1 MLFTTYTSSV
11 IKLKFFWLLAVPF
24 FLGISNAI
32 AQDFLNTAFE
42 DAVKKALVLR
52 PSEFSTIKSI
62 FRKYNRDTVLMK
74 HLAKESRLLKY
85 KEGECYALNSL
96 GIIYRNLSLYTKAL
110 ESHKQAEE
118 LAEETNNIE
127 LMMLSLNMQGVAY
140 RRMDFIRSALDYHVK
155 ALNIANTVETH
166 SYNIKLGIA
175 VSQNSIG
182 NIHLSL
188 KQYDLALRH
197 FNKSLTIEKSLN
209 NKLGLA
215 INYQNIGLVKEAK
228 GRLEDALKDYETS
241 LEYNNEINSDV
252 GRVICNNSIVQV
264 YIKQKKFQ
272 DALKLS
278 ENTLKKALE
287 VGDQFYISTSYMNLG
302 WVKYKLNNLSEAEKY
317 LNIALDVSK
326 KYGLKSSEIEI
337 HNHFAELNTKKG
349 DYQTALQEFKMAN
362 ELEKFITN
370 ERNLNYIN
378 DLALKYER
386 ERKSN
391 DIKAL
396 ADENEL
402 VKTRLEKNKLALL
415 FGLLG
420 IILVSIIFTVYDR
433 HKNLKQ
439 EKKILTLEQ
448 DMLRSQMNPH
458 FIFNS
463 LNSIKLYIINNEK
476 ENAVYYLNKFAKLIR
491 KILVASS
498 EKEIP
503 LSDELDTMK
512 LYMNIENIRFSNAI
526 EFKILVCEKVN
537 THNIKVPSLIIQPFL
552 ENAIWHGLSSKEED
566 KKIELKVEK
575 NKKKHITISITDNG
589 IGRKASREINKQKTL
604 KRKSIGISLTKERLE
619 NFSKRYTNM
628 YIIKIEDLHDKQ
640 GNASGTKVI
649 LDIPIDL
656 ISYEKG

>member
-1 MLFTTYTSSV
+1 M
-11 IKLKFFWLLAVPF
+11 IKLNFFWILVILF
-24 FLGISNAI
+24 ILGISNTK
-32 AQDFLNTAFE
+32 AQDSLNTEFE
-42 DAVKKALVLR
+42 DVVKKALVLR

-62 FRKYNRDTVLMK
+62 FRKYRRDTILMR
-74 HLAKESRLLKY
+74 HLAIESHLLKY

-96 GIIYRNLSLYTKAL
+96 GIIYRNFSLYTKAL

-118 LAEETNNIE
+118 LAEEANNIE
-127 LMMLSLNMQGVAY
+127 LMMLSLNMQGVVY
-140 RRMDFIRSALDYHVK
+140 RRMDFIRSALDYHAK
-155 ALNIANTVETH
+155 ALNIANTVETP
-166 SYNIKLGIA
+166 SYDIKLGIA
-175 VSQNSIG
+175 VSQNSMG
-182 NIHLSL
+182 NIYLSL
-188 KQYDLALRH
+188 KQYDLALEQ
-197 FNKSLTIEKSLN
+197 FNNSLAIEKSLN

-215 INYQNIGLVKEAK
+215 INHHNIGFIKEAK

-241 LEYNNEINSDV
+241 LKYNNEINSEV

-264 YIKQKKFQ
+264 YIKQKNLQ
-272 DALKLS
+272 GALKLS
-278 ENTLKKALE
+278 ESTLIKALE
-287 VGDQFYISTSYMNLG
+287 VGDQFYISTSYMNIG
-302 WVKYKLNNLSEAEKY
+302 WVNGELNNLTQAEKY
-317 LNIALDVSK
+317 LNLSMAVSK
-326 KYGLKSSEIEI
+326 KYGLKSSEIEVY
-337 HNHFAELNTKKG
+337 NRLSELNTKKG
-349 DYQTALQEFKMAN
+349 DYQTALQEFKMAE
-362 ELEKFITN
+362 ELEQSINN

-378 DLALKYER
+378 DLVLKYESDS
-386 ERKSN
+386 KSN
-391 DIKAL
+391 TIKAL

-402 VKTRLEKNKLALL
+402 VKTKLENNKLALL

-420 IILVSIIFTVYDR
+420 IILVSILFTVYDR

-491 KILVASS
+491 KILMASS

-526 EFKILVCEKVN
+526 EFKILIDENVN

-589 IGRKASREINKQKTL
+589 IGRKASREINNQKTL
-604 KRKSIGISLTKERLE
+604 KRKSVGISLTKERLA

-628 YIIKIEDLHDKQ
+628 YTIKIEDLHDKQ
-640 GNASGTKVI
+640 GRASGTKVI

>member
-1 MLFTTYTSSV
+1 MPFNTSASSM
-11 IKLKFFWLLAVPF
+11 IKLNFFWILVIPF
-24 FLGISNAI
+24 ILGISNTI
-32 AQDFLNTAFE
+32 AQDSLNTEFE
-42 DAVKKALVLR
+42 DVVKKALVLR

-62 FRKYNRDTVLMK
+62 FRKYRRDTILMK
-74 HLAKESRLLKY
+74 HLAIESHLLKY

-96 GIIYRNLSLYTKAL
+96 GIIYRNFSLYTKAL
-110 ESHKQAEE
+110 ENHKQAEE
-118 LAEETNNIE
+118 LAQEVNNKE
-127 LMMLSLNMQGVAY
+127 LMMLSLNMQGVVY
-140 RRMDFIRSALDYHVK
+140 RRMDFVRSALDYHAK
-155 ALNIANTVETH
+155 ALNIANTVETP
-166 SYNIKLGIA
+166 SYDIKLGIA
-175 VSQNSIG
+175 VSQNSMG
-182 NIHLSL
+182 NIYLSL
-188 KQYDLALRH
+188 KQYDLALEQ
-197 FNKSLTIEKSLN
+197 FTNSLTIEKSLN

-215 INYQNIGLVKEAK
+215 INYQNIGFIKEAE
-228 GRLEDALKDYETS
+228 GRLEDALKYYETS
-241 LEYNNEINSDV
+241 LEYNNEINSEV
-252 GRVICNNSIVQV
+252 GRVICNNSIVQI
-264 YIKQKKFQ
+264 YIKQKKFLV
-272 DALKLS
+272 ALKLS
-278 ENTLKKALE
+278 ESTLIKALE
-287 VGDQFYISTSYMNLG
+287 VGDQFYISISYMNLG
-302 WVKYKLNNLSEAEKY
+302 WVKYELNHLTQAEKY
-317 LNIALDVSK
+317 LNIALDISK
-326 KYGLKSSEIEI
+326 KYGLKSSEIEVY
-337 HNHFAELNTKKG
+337 NRLSELNTKKG
-349 DYQTALQEFKMAN
+349 DYQTALQEFKMAE
-362 ELEKFITN
+362 ELEKSINN

-378 DLALKYER
+378 DLVLKYESVS
-386 ERKSN
+386 KSN
-391 DIKAL
+391 TIKAL

-402 VKTRLEKNKLALL
+402 VKTKLEKNKLALL

-420 IILVSIIFTVYDR
+420 IILVSILFTVYDR

-503 LSDELDTMK
+503 LSDELDTME

-526 EFKILVCEKVN
+526 EFKILIGENVN

-589 IGRKASREINKQKTL
+589 IGRKASREINNQKTL
-604 KRKSIGISLTKERLE
+604 KRKSVGISLTKERLA

-628 YIIKIEDLHDKQ
+628 YTIKIEDLHDKQ
-640 GNASGTKVI
+640 GRSSGTKVI

>member
-1 MLFTTYTSSV
+1 M
-11 IKLKFFWLLAVPF
+11 
-24 FLGISNAI
+24 
-32 AQDFLNTAFE
+32 
-42 DAVKKALVLR
+42 
-52 PSEFSTIKSI
+52 
-62 FRKYNRDTVLMK
+62 
-74 HLAKESRLLKY
+74 
-85 KEGECYALNSL
+85 
-96 GIIYRNLSLYTKAL
+96 
-110 ESHKQAEE
+110 
-118 LAEETNNIE
+118 
-127 LMMLSLNMQGVAY
+127 
-140 RRMDFIRSALDYHVK
+140 
-155 ALNIANTVETH
+155 
-166 SYNIKLGIA
+166 
-175 VSQNSIG
+175 
-182 NIHLSL
+182 
-188 KQYDLALRH
+188 
-197 FNKSLTIEKSLN
+197 N

-215 INYQNIGLVKEAK
+215 INYENIGFIKEAE
-228 GRLEDALKDYETS
+228 GRLEDALKYYETS
-241 LEYNNEINSDV
+241 LEYNNEINSEV
-252 GRVICNNSIVQV
+252 GRVICNNSIVQI
-264 YIKQKKFQ
+264 YIKQKKFLV
-272 DALKLS
+272 ALKLS
-278 ENTLKKALE
+278 ESTLIKALE
-287 VGDQFYISTSYMNLG
+287 VGDQFYISISYMNLG
-302 WVKYKLNNLSEAEKY
+302 WVKYELNHLTQAEKY
-317 LNIALDVSK
+317 LNIALDISK
-326 KYGLKSSEIEI
+326 KYGLKSSEIEVY
-337 HNHFAELNTKKG
+337 NRLSELNTKKG
-349 DYQTALQEFKMAN
+349 DYQTALQEFKMAE
-362 ELEKFITN
+362 ELEKSINN

-378 DLALKYER
+378 DLVLKYESD
-386 ERKSN
+386 RKSN
-391 DIKAL
+391 TIKAL

-402 VKTRLEKNKLALL
+402 VKTKLEKNKLALL

-420 IILVSIIFTVYDR
+420 IILVSILFTVYDR

-448 DMLRSQMNPH
+448 DMLQSQMNPH

-503 LSDELDTMK
+503 LSDELDTME

-526 EFKILVCEKVN
+526 EFKILIDENVN

-589 IGRKASREINKQKTL
+589 IGRKASREINNQKTL
-604 KRKSIGISLTKERLE
+604 KRKSVGISLTKERLA

-640 GNASGTKVI
+640 GRSSGTKVI

>member
-1 MLFTTYTSSV
+1 MPFNTSTSSM
-11 IKLKFFWLLAVPF
+11 IKLNFFWILVILF
-24 FLGISNAI
+24 FLGISNTK
-32 AQDFLNTAFE
+32 AQDSLNTEFE
-42 DAVKKALVLR
+42 DVVKKALVLS

-62 FRKYNRDTVLMK
+62 FRKYRRDTILMR
-74 HLAKESRLLKY
+74 HLAIESHLLKY

-96 GIIYRNLSLYTKAL
+96 GIIYRNFSLYTKAL

-118 LAEETNNIE
+118 LAEEANNIE
-127 LMMLSLNMQGVAY
+127 LMMLSLNMQGVVY
-140 RRMDFIRSALDYHVK
+140 RRMDFIRSALDYHAK
-155 ALNIANTVETH
+155 ALNIANTVETP
-166 SYNIKLGIA
+166 SYDIKLGIA
-175 VSQNSIG
+175 VSQNSMG
-182 NIHLSL
+182 NIYLSL
-188 KQYDLALRH
+188 KQYDLALEQ
-197 FNKSLTIEKSLN
+197 FNNSLAIEKSLN

-215 INYQNIGLVKEAK
+215 INHHNIGFIKEAK

-241 LEYNNEINSDV
+241 LKYNNEINSEV

-264 YIKQKKFQ
+264 YIKQKNLQ
-272 DALKLS
+272 GALKLS
-278 ENTLKKALE
+278 ESTLIKALE
-287 VGDQFYISTSYMNLG
+287 VGDQFYISTSYMNIG
-302 WVKYKLNNLSEAEKY
+302 WVNGELNNLTQAEKY
-317 LNIALDVSK
+317 LNLSMAVSK
-326 KYGLKSSEIEI
+326 KYGLKSSKIEV
-337 HNHFAELNTKKG
+337 HKRLAELNTKKG
-349 DYQTALQEFKMAN
+349 DYQAALQEFKMAE
-362 ELEKFITN
+362 ELEQSINN

-378 DLALKYER
+378 DLVLKYESDS
-386 ERKSN
+386 KSN
-391 DIKAL
+391 TIKAL

-402 VKTRLEKNKLALL
+402 VKTKLENNKLALL

-420 IILVSIIFTVYDR
+420 IILVSILFTVYDR

-491 KILVASS
+491 KILMASS

-526 EFKILVCEKVN
+526 EFKILIDENVN

-575 NKKKHITISITDNG
+575 NKKTISSTTPITLPYQLFYLQ
-589 IGRKASREINKQKTL
+589 IQVCHLLFPEYQR
-604 KRKSIGISLTKERLE
+604 
-619 NFSKRYTNM
+619 
-628 YIIKIEDLHDKQ
+628 
-640 GNASGTKVI
+640 
-649 LDIPIDL
+649 
-656 ISYEKG
+656 